1 MVQIIYDNVHICFV
15 WWLHILLCVDRLVPL
30 IEWKDASFHQ
40 ESQNWTL
47 TSESIRKENLNII
60 LHNKLGFES
69 CFCWS
74 CLYHGY
80 ASLPIIY
87 IHLIML
93 IGL

>member
-47 TSESIRKENLNII
+47 TSESIRKENLNQV
-60 LHNKLGFES
+60 LKVVFAGVV
-69 CFCWS
+69 CTMAMPR
-74 CLYHGY
+74 CL
-80 ASLPIIY
+80 
-87 IHLIML
+87 
-93 IGL
+93 